1 MEMTEQIFL
10 IDKPQPQFKF
20 LEANRLLNL
29 THVRN
34 IMRSMQEGEWI
45 QPIYVTKHNYV
56 VDGNHRYRAFCN
68 LLCTDPNFK
77 GFLRVIYIDSNEN
90 PVKLAIKFNTGHKSW
105 TAKDYLHAY
114 VCLGIWSY
122 IHLAKFLNTYKY
134 MNIKSAIQLI
144 TGKYD
149 EKAFKD
155 GFLDYSPA
163 NYADAVRMVVELDKI
178 NTLLKC
184 TYACKRDAVLGFRD
198 IYTEISTAG
207 TFDWQ
212 SFSANFSKF
221 EIPVKHTRFEWYRAY
236 QEVL

>member
-1 MEMTEQIFL
+1 MEMTEQIYL

-45 QPIYVTKHNYV
+45 QPIHVTKHNYV
-56 VDGNHRYRAFCN
+56 VDGNHRYQAFRN
-68 LLCTDPNFK
+68 LCTTDPNFK
-77 GFLRVIYIDSNEN
+77 GFLRVIYIDSDEN
-90 PVKLAIKFNTGHKSW
+90 PVKLAIRFNTGHKSW

-114 VCLGIWSY
+114 VCLGIYSY
-122 IHLAKFLNTYKY
+122 IELDNFLKRHKH

-149 EKAFKD
+149 EKAFKE
-155 GFLDYSPA
+155 GFLSYTIS
-163 NYADAVRMVVELDKI
+163 NYAEADQMAIELNKI
-178 NTLLKC
+178 NLLLNCKF
-184 TYACKRDAVLGFRD
+184 ACKRDAILGFRD
-198 IYTEISTAG
+198 IYLEIYNAM

-221 EIPVKHTRFEWYRAY
+221 NIPVKHTRSEWYRAY
-236 QEVL
+236 LEVL